1 MYTFDMRKAFHS
13 IVAPK
18 VFQVELIDNENFLT
32 IKLDEKQFLHMVHN
46 EKIEALKYVVQVKKA
61 LEMNGAVVLVTRDP
75 IPKL

>member
-18 VFQVELIDNENFLT
+18 GFQVELIDNEHFLT

-46 EKIEALKYVVQVKKA
+46 EKIEALKKA

>member
-18 VFQVELIDNENFLT
+18 GFQVELIDNEHFLT

-46 EKIEALKYVVQVKKA
+46 EKIEAL
-61 LEMNGAVVLVTRDP
+61 
-75 IPKL
+75 